1 VSDPHTLLTTPSL
14 NARWLGRVTYA
25 DGLALQEELVS
36 RKVADSSEPDHLLL
50 LEHEPVYTIGRTPDQ
65 TSLRE
70 ASALP
75 HPVHVINRG
84 GQATYHGP
92 GQLVGY
98 PILDLR
104 RRGQDLHVYLRAIE
118 DFLLNVCASF
128 SVEAQRREG
137 LTGIWVGER
146 KLASI
151 GVGVRRWISMHG
163 FALNVTDESLSAFSH
178 ITPCGIG
185 GVQMTSLQREA
196 ASEASLNRSAGPRAA
211 ISQSNVQPSISVI
224 AVAERVAELFT
235 QIPALAG

>member
-1 VSDPHTLLTTPSL
+1 VAFGVNWSFVSRVSGSRTLLATPAL
-14 NARWLGRVTYA
+14 RTEWLGRISYA
-25 DGLALQEELVS
+25 DGLALQQEIVE
-36 RKVADSSEPDHLLL
+36 RKVSDPTEPDHFLL
-50 LEHEPVYTIGRTPDQ
+50 LEHESVYTIGRTPDQ

-75 HPVHVINRG
+75 HPVHVTNRG

-104 RRGQDLHVYLRAIE
+104 KRGQDLHVYLRAIE
-118 DFLLNVCASF
+118 DLLLNVCAGLG
-128 SVEAQRREG
+128 VEARRVDG
-137 LTGIWVGER
+137 LTGIWVGDR

-185 GVQMTSLQREA
+185 GVQMTSLQREI
-196 ASEASLNRSAGPRAA
+196 ASGVPRAK
-211 ISQSNVQPSISVI
+211 ISVI
-224 AVAERVAELFT
+224 EAAERVADHFGQSPWFSEL
-235 QIPALAG
+235 